1 MFCFFVISSGQ
12 SPCEL
17 FSSLGIRRL
26 SVVLLTFHILIFF
39 LQNARPNGPKL
50 GIIVICSFRF
60 VQAMTLVDFE
70 KKCDFL

>member
-1 MFCFFVISSGQ
+1 LFFVISPGQ

-17 FSSLGIRRL
+17 FSTLGIRRL

-39 LQNARPNGPKL
+39 LQNAQPNGPKL
-50 GIIVICSFRF
+50 DIVICSFRF